1 MYEIKN
7 KYGKLVAKCFDKKIA
22 EAIEEIVRLADEE
35 EEQHIIASETDET
48 LAIVYDPILSPT
60 IRAKLTE
67 VTGKEMGVR
76 VG

>member
-7 KYGKLVAKCFDKKIA
+7 KYGKVVAKCFNKEIA
-22 EAIEEIVRLADEE
+22 EAIKEIVRLADEE
-35 EEQHIIASETDET
+35 EEQHIIAETDET
-48 LAIVYDPILSPT
+48 LAIVYDPILSPA

-67 VTGKEMGVR
+67 VTGKEMRVR